1 MSLVTHSVSGLLDT
15 KSPPHPVTR
24 PIASPRK
31 RQIAMETMGV
41 YSHATAGF
49 KKTFSGLCLGLG
61 VGTAKGALAN
71 WAPSLA

>member
-1 MSLVTHSVSGLLDT
+1 
-15 KSPPHPVTR
+15 
-24 PIASPRK
+24 
-31 RQIAMETMGV
+31 METMGV